1 MPRFNYKVKNKSGDT
16 LKDSQEASSK
26 ADMVSRLRREG
37 YFIIS
42 ISEEKSKKKTRPSL
56 FKKKQKK
63 RQSVKLADLTFLAR
77 NLATTLSSGITLLRG
92 LELVSYQ
99 SQSGKLESILK
110 KCSAHIRDGLS
121 LAEAIAKYPKIFSQF
136 WLGIVKVGE
145 SSGNLPFVLNQLAD
159 YLEMRM
165 EFERKI
171 QSALVYPVIL
181 SVAAVAAVF
190 VFLKF
195 IFPKFG
201 ELFES
206 FDIELPALTQ
216 WIFSLSKF
224 VEHNWFIIFAALA
237 GAYFVFRNLRHRPE
251 VKKLIDRIIF
261 KIPILGNI
269 IFLIYIERFTS
280 IVHIMLESGLTLV
293 YTLDIT
299 ADSIGNTIFQKKLR
313 LAAEKVREGGSLSE
327 QLSQEGIFPL
337 LVSEMS
343 KIGEETGTMPD
354 VFKKVSDYYLKE
366 LSSKVESLVAAFEP
380 IMIVVMGITIGILV
394 IALFLPLFKL
404 SSLGV

>member
-16 LKDSQEASSK
+16 LRDSQEAISK
-26 ADMVSRLRREG
+26 TDMISRLRREG

-42 ISEEKSKKKTRPSL
+42 ISEEKTKKGEKASL
-56 FKKKQKK
+56 FKKRKKK
-63 RQSVKLADLTFLAR
+63 RQSIKLADLTFLAR

-110 KCSAHIRDGLS
+110 ECSAHIRDGLS

-216 WIFSLSKF
+216 LIFSLSKF
-224 VEHNWFIIFAALA
+224 VEHNWFILFAALA
-237 GAYFVFRNLRHRPE
+237 GAYFVFRNLRRRPE

-299 ADSIGNTIFQKKLR
+299 ADSIGNTVFQKKLR

-404 SSLGV
+404 SSLGA

>member
-16 LKDSQEASSK
+16 LKDSQKAVSK
-26 ADMVSRLRREG
+26 AEMISRLRREG

-42 ISEEKSKKKTRPSL
+42 ISEEKSKKKKSSSF

-63 RQSVKLADLTFLAR
+63 RQSIKLADLTFLAR

-110 KCSAHIRDGLS
+110 ECSAHIRDGLS

-206 FDIELPALTQ
+206 FDIELPVLTQ

-224 VEHNWFIIFAALA
+224 VEHNWFIIFAVLA
-237 GAYFVFRNLRHRPE
+237 GVYFVFRNLRHRPE

-269 IFLIYIERFTS
+269 IFLLYIERLTS

-299 ADSIGNTIFQKKLR
+299 ADSIGNTVFQKKLR

>member
-16 LKDSQEASSK
+16 LKDSQKAVSK
-26 ADMVSRLRREG
+26 AEMISRLRREG

-42 ISEEKSKKKTRPSL
+42 ISEEKSKKKKSSSF

-63 RQSVKLADLTFLAR
+63 RQSIKLADLTFLAR

-110 KCSAHIRDGLS
+110 ECSAHIRDGLS

-224 VEHNWFIIFAALA
+224 VEHNWFIIFAVLA
-237 GAYFVFRNLRHRPE
+237 GVYFVFRNLRHRPE

-269 IFLIYIERFTS
+269 IFLLYIERLTS

-299 ADSIGNTIFQKKLR
+299 ADSIGNTVFQKKLR

>member
-1 MPRFNYKVKNKSGDT
+1 
-16 LKDSQEASSK
+16 
-26 ADMVSRLRREG
+26 
-37 YFIIS
+37 
-42 ISEEKSKKKTRPSL
+42 
-56 FKKKQKK
+56 
-63 RQSVKLADLTFLAR
+63 
-77 NLATTLSSGITLLRG
+77 
-92 LELVSYQ
+92 VSYQ

-110 KCSAHIRDGLS
+110 ECSAHIRDGLS

-171 QSALVYPVIL
+171 QSALVYPIIL

-261 KIPILGNI
+261 KIPIFGNI

-299 ADSIGNTIFQKKLR
+299 ADSIGNTVFQKKLR

-404 SSLGV
+404 SSLGA

>member
-16 LKDSQEASSK
+16 LKDSQEAISK
-26 ADMVSRLRREG
+26 ADMISRLRREG

-42 ISEEKSKKKTRPSL
+42 ISEEKTKKGKRAS
-56 FKKKQKK
+56 FSKKKQKK

-110 KCSAHIRDGLS
+110 ECSAHIRDGLS

-171 QSALVYPVIL
+171 QSALVYPIIL

-261 KIPILGNI
+261 KIPIFGNI

-299 ADSIGNTIFQKKLR
+299 ADSIGNTVFQKKLR

-404 SSLGV
+404 SSLGA

>member
-16 LKDSQEASSK
+16 LKDSQEAISK
-26 ADMVSRLRREG
+26 AEMISRLRREG

-42 ISEEKSKKKTRPSL
+42 ISEEKSKEKKRSSL

-63 RQSVKLADLTFLAR
+63 RKSVKLADLTFLAR

-110 KCSAHIRDGLS
+110 ECSAHIRDGLS

-171 QSALVYPVIL
+171 QSALVYPIIL

-201 ELFES
+201 ELFQS

-251 VKKLIDRIIF
+251 VKKIIDRIIF
-261 KIPILGNI
+261 KIPIFGNI

-299 ADSIGNTIFQKKLR
+299 ADSIGNTVFQKKLR

-404 SSLGV
+404 SSLGA

>member
-16 LKDSQEASSK
+16 LRDSQEAISK
-26 ADMVSRLRREG
+26 TDMISRLRREG

-42 ISEEKSKKKTRPSL
+42 ISEEKTKKGEKASL
-56 FKKKQKK
+56 FKKRKKK
-63 RQSVKLADLTFLAR
+63 RQSIKLADLTFLAR

-110 KCSAHIRDGLS
+110 ECSAHIRDGLS

-216 WIFSLSKF
+216 LIFSLSKF
-224 VEHNWFIIFAALA
+224 VEHNWFILFAALA
-237 GAYFVFRNLRHRPE
+237 GAYFVFRNLRRRPE

-299 ADSIGNTIFQKKLR
+299 ADSIGNTVFQKKLR

-380 IMIVVMGITIGILV
+380 LMIVVMGITIGVLV

>member
-16 LKDSQEASSK
+16 LKDSQEAISK
-26 ADMVSRLRREG
+26 AEMISRLRREG

-42 ISEEKSKKKTRPSL
+42 ISEEKSKKKKRSSL

-110 KCSAHIRDGLS
+110 ECSAHIRDGLS

-251 VKKLIDRIIF
+251 VKKIIDRIIF
-261 KIPILGNI
+261 KIPIFGNI

-299 ADSIGNTIFQKKLR
+299 ADSIGNTVFQKKLR

>member
-16 LKDSQEASSK
+16 LRDSQEAISK
-26 ADMVSRLRREG
+26 TDMISRLRREG

-42 ISEEKSKKKTRPSL
+42 ISEEKTKKGEKASL
-56 FKKKQKK
+56 FKKRKKK
-63 RQSVKLADLTFLAR
+63 RQSIKLADLTFLAR

-110 KCSAHIRDGLS
+110 ECSAHIRDGLS

-216 WIFSLSKF
+216 LIFSLSKF
-224 VEHNWFIIFAALA
+224 VEHNWFILFAALA
-237 GAYFVFRNLRHRPE
+237 GAYFVFRNLRRRPE

-299 ADSIGNTIFQKKLR
+299 ADSIGNTVFQKKLR

-380 IMIVVMGITIGILV
+380 LMIVVMGITIGVLV

-404 SSLGV
+404 SSLGA

>member
-16 LKDSQEASSK
+16 FKDTQEALSK

-42 ISEEKSKKKTRPSL
+42 ISEEKGKKRKNFFS

-63 RQSVKLADLTFLAR
+63 RQSIKLADLTFLAR

-99 SQSGKLESILK
+99 SQSKKLEDILN
-110 KCSAHIRDGLS
+110 KCSGHIRDGLS

-136 WLGIVKVGE
+136 WLGIVRVGE

-171 QSALVYPVIL
+171 KSALVYPIIL

-201 ELFES
+201 TLFES
-206 FDIELPALTQ
+206 FEIELPALTQ
-216 WIFSLSKF
+216 LIFSLSEF
-224 VEHNWFIIFAALA
+224 VEQNWLIVLAALA
-237 GAYFVFRNLRHRPE
+237 GLYFLFRNLQRRPE
-251 VKKLIDRIIF
+251 AKKIIDQMVF

-299 ADSIGNTIFQKKLR
+299 ADSISNTVFQRKLR
-313 LAAEKVREGGSLSE
+313 LAAEKVKEGGPLSE
-327 QLSQEGIFPL
+327 QLSQEGVFPL
-337 LVSEMS
+337 LVSEMA

-354 VFKKVSDYYLKE
+354 VFKKLSDYYLKE
-366 LSSKVESLVAAFEP
+366 LTSKVESLVAAFEP
-380 IMIVVMGITIGILV
+380 LMIVVMGIIIGILV

-404 SSLGV
+404 STLGG